1 MLTGPCMYLNV
12 PDIFPAAEH
21 WNYFG
26 MDETLGP
33 VAVSLR
39 REKLEED
46 KEHGQQ
52 YNYRLI
58 FRTSEVR
65 HAFLSSNPCRC
76 GVDVHTVM
84 QSSLILGLGETRY
97 FSSYHVYL

>member
-1 MLTGPCMYLNV
+1 MLEFFSCIV
-12 PDIFPAAEH
+12 FSEH

-26 MDETLGP
+26 MDESLGP

-52 YNYRLI
+52 YNYRII
-58 FRTSEVR
+58 FRTSEVSR
-65 HAFLSSNPCRC
+65 LPLCPSALS
-76 GVDVHTVM
+76 V
-84 QSSLILGLGETRY
+84 
-97 FSSYHVYL
+97 

>member
-1 MLTGPCMYLNV
+1 
-12 PDIFPAAEH
+12 
-21 WNYFG
+21 

-39 REKLEED
+39 REKLEDD
-46 KEHGQQ
+46 KEHSQQ

-65 HAFLSSNPCRC
+65 HRLCLLMFLYMFDLS
-76 GVDVHTVM
+76 T
-84 QSSLILGLGETRY
+84 SLLVQWPI
-97 FSSYHVYL
+97 FSLFICAIHNSL